1 MIRDRGLKD
10 QRRNISPIQLGT
22 IVDTLRNKK
31 KSKSSARKTSKKVPK
46 SETKNLNYNDVRTL
60 I

>member
-1 MIRDRGLKD
+1 MIRDRGLKEH
-10 QRRNISPIQLGT
+10 RRNISPIQLGT

-31 KSKSSARKTSKKVPK
+31 KSKSSARKASKKVPK